1 MKKKNNYSLDIFL
14 PKITPSKTI
23 TEASSNI
30 NDSKHPVYKS
40 YIKLNKYQPKI
51 KNKANS
57 TKKEIYKALN
67 IIHKLDI
74 EKKVQEIYNEEI
86 LMERKRE
93 KVNNNKEIR
102 EKRLSIFVKKEN
114 NSKLEEEEE
123 KTHEAKIK
131 KINEKILEK
140 YGMREREKKM
150 EKKYNYN
157 LKELEKAEKEL
168 EEKNNII
175 KDLVYKIEN
184 SKLEIN
190 VIGQYGANIDR
201 KQINSEQPIR
211 ALEKKKT
218 SRIVTLF
225 KKRDFKAQRRSSL
238 VKDINVEKES
248 KSIIK
253 KYQRDEKQRKIRS
266 TVDIDLVK
274 LEYFQK
280 EFEQL
285 NEKILNIKNEIFNSK
300 KELVNIYH
308 ITLYEGLDF
317 RNYGLCTYILNIW
330 KLEMN
335 VDINFFPTY
344 LDKIS
349 VNFLFDKAR
358 KILYTSKLKKL
369 IEDTNLDIANSFG
382 QWKEEENILSK
393 SQDNNIFDFFKTKI
407 LQNGNDLFYEQ
418 YPKSKL
424 FMMNYNKNHENES
437 NKVGN
442 IKVNNI
448 SFKNINIPGVITD
461 KNNKKEDLKYLLK
474 MHLKQMEIDERNEVL
489 RITKEF
495 LYNDYEKKHQ
505 VCIETIIGALC
516 GEQNKDEQLNF
527 FYKFKKEY
535 NDNLKKIEF
544 FNKIGKKFSI

>member
-23 TEASSNI
+23 TEASSHI

-114 NSKLEEEEE
+114 NSKLEEEE

-168 EEKNNII
+168 EEKNKII

-211 ALEKKKT
+211 VFEKKKT

-280 EFEQL
+280 EFEHL

-448 SFKNINIPGVITD
+448 SFKNINLPGVITD

-505 VCIETIIGALC
+505 VCIETILGALC

>member
-1 MKKKNNYSLDIFL
+1 MKKKNNCSLDIFL
-14 PKITPSKTI
+14 PKISPRTII
-23 TEASSNI
+23 TETSSKIKDPNY
-30 NDSKHPVYKS
+30 PVHKS
-40 YIKLNKYQPKI
+40 YIKLNKYHPKLKI
-51 KNKANS
+51 RTNS
-57 TKKEIYKALN
+57 TKNEIYKSLN

-74 EKKVQEIYNEEI
+74 EKEVQEIYNEEL

-102 EKRLSIFVKKEN
+102 EKRLSVFVKKEN
-114 NSKLEEEEE
+114 NSNEEEDE
-123 KTHEAKIK
+123 KNNENKIK
-131 KINEKILEK
+131 KISEKILEK
-140 YGMREREKKM
+140 YGLREKEKKM
-150 EKKYNYN
+150 EKKYNNY
-157 LKELEKAEKEL
+157 LKELEKAEEEL
-168 EEKNNII
+168 EEKKNII
-175 KDLVYKIEN
+175 KDLVSKIESN
-184 SKLEIN
+184 KLEIN
-190 VIGQYGANIDR
+190 VIDQYGANIDK

-211 ALEKKKT
+211 TSEKKKT
-218 SRIVTLF
+218 TKNLPIFT
-225 KKRDFKAQRRSSL
+225 KKLFKAQRRSSIS
-238 VKDINVEKES
+238 KEINVEKES

-253 KYQRDEKQRKIRS
+253 RYQRDEKQKKIRNK
-266 TVDIDLVK
+266 VDIDLVK

-280 EFEQL
+280 EFEKL
-285 NEKILNIKNEIFNSK
+285 NDKVMNIKNEIFNSK

-349 VNFLFDKAR
+349 VNFLFEKAR
-358 KILYTSKLKKL
+358 KILHSSKLKKL
-369 IEDTNLDIANSFG
+369 IEETNQEIARTFN

-393 SQDNNIFDFFKTKI
+393 SNDNNFEDFFKTIIMEKES
-407 LQNGNDLFYEQ
+407 DSFYGR
-418 YPKSKL
+418 YPKTKL
-424 FMMNYNKNHENES
+424 FMMNYNKKHENES

-448 SFKNINIPGVITD
+448 SFKDINIPEVIAE
-461 KNNKKEDLKYLLK
+461 KANKKEKLIYLLK
-474 MHLKQMEIDERNEVL
+474 IHLKQMEKDESNEVL

-495 LYNDYEKKHQ
+495 IYNDYEKKYQ

-516 GEQNKDEQLNF
+516 GEENKDMQLNF

-544 FNKIGKKFSI
+544 FNKIRKKF

>member
-57 TKKEIYKALN
+57 TKNEIYKALN

>member
-114 NSKLEEEEE
+114 NSKLEEEEK

-544 FNKIGKKFSI
+544 FNKIGKKLSI

>member
-175 KDLVYKIEN
+175 KGLVYKIEN

-211 ALEKKKT
+211 VLEKKKS

-285 NEKILNIKNEIFNSK
+285 NEKILNLKNEIFNSK

>member
-1 MKKKNNYSLDIFL
+1 MKNKNNYSLDIFL

-23 TEASSNI
+23 TEASSHI

-40 YIKLNKYQPKI
+40 YIKLNKYRPKI
-51 KNKANS
+51 QNKANS
-57 TKKEIYKALN
+57 TKKEIYKTLN

-114 NSKLEEEEE
+114 NSKLEEEE

-168 EEKNNII
+168 EEKNKII

-211 ALEKKKT
+211 VFEKKKT

-280 EFEQL
+280 EFEHL

-448 SFKNINIPGVITD
+448 SFKNINLPGVITD

>member
-57 TKKEIYKALN
+57 AKKEIYKALN

>member
-211 ALEKKKT
+211 VLEKKKS
-218 SRIVTLF
+218 SRIETLF

-238 VKDINVEKES
+238 VEDINVEKES

>member
-23 TEASSNI
+23 TEASSHI

-40 YIKLNKYQPKI
+40 YIKLNKYRPKI
-51 KNKANS
+51 QNKANS
-57 TKKEIYKALN
+57 TKKEIYKTLN

-114 NSKLEEEEE
+114 NSKLEEEE

-168 EEKNNII
+168 EEKNKII

-211 ALEKKKT
+211 VFEKKKT

-280 EFEQL
+280 EFEHL

-448 SFKNINIPGVITD
+448 SFKNINLPGVITD

>member
-40 YIKLNKYQPKI
+40 YVKLNKYQPKI